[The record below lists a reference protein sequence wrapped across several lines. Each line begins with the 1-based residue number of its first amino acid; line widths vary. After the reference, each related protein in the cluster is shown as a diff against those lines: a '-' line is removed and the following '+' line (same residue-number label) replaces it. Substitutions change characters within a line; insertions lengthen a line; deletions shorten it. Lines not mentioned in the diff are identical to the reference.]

1 MNKKLFTIMFVAIF
15 LIASIGFVSASDD
28 AKNISVKLVW
38 DDNGNDVAKPD
49 AVTVNLILDGKV
61 VDTAKLSDSNSWK
74 TAFKNLDPNED
85 YTITVDDISGFTL
98 KTSKDGESGFIITGI
113 AQESVLGASDD
124 QATVSGDDDPATGDN
139 PVVPPTTG
147 DDPSSDEDGTQTGDN
162 GTDDSDNET
171 APTGNA
177 TNITAN
183 QPTSKKTT
191 VVKKVVK
198 KETKPVK
205 KTNNKLKDT
214 GLPIALVLIAI
225 ACIFIPIAR
234 KK

>member
-28 AKNISVKLVW
+28 AKNISVKFVW
-38 DDNGNDVAKPD
+38 DDNGND
-49 AVTVNLILDGKV
+49 ILDGKV

-139 PVVPPTTG
+139 PVVPFSFSTRSGSLCRSAIHSQRNHRPPGSDARSSRPRRTVR
-147 DDPSSDEDGTQTGDN
+147 PSN
-162 GTDDSDNET
+162 
-171 APTGNA
+171 
-177 TNITAN
+177 
-183 QPTSKKTT
+183 
-191 VVKKVVK
+191 
-198 KETKPVK
+198 
-205 KTNNKLKDT
+205 
-214 GLPIALVLIAI
+214 
-225 ACIFIPIAR
+225 
-234 KK
+234 

>member
-61 VDTAKLSDSNSWK
+61 VDTAKLNDSNSWK

-124 QATVSGDDDPATGDN
+124 QATVSGDDEDDG
-139 PVVPPTTG
+139 VVV
-147 DDPSSDEDGTQTGDN
+147 DLNLDQ
-162 GTDDSDNET
+162 
-171 APTGNA
+171 
-177 TNITAN
+177 TAN
-183 QPTSKKTT
+183 AANPNAGQQPAQDNTDNNTKNSPPNRGIPACRIRKSK
-191 VVKKVVK
+191 
-198 KETKPVK
+198 
-205 KTNNKLKDT
+205 
-214 GLPIALVLIAI
+214 
-225 ACIFIPIAR
+225 ACIGPCSAMGAAALRSHCRIR
-234 KK
+234 SR

>member
-38 DDNGNDVAKPD
+38 DDNGNDVARPD

-61 VDTAKLSDSNSWK
+61 VDTAKLNDSNSWK

-162 GTDDSDNET
+162 GTDELQQ
-171 APTGNA
+171 
-177 TNITAN
+177 IN
-183 QPTSKKTT
+183 Q
-191 VVKKVVK
+191 
-198 KETKPVK
+198 PVK
-205 KTNNKLKDT
+205 KQPL
-214 GLPIALVLIAI
+214 
-225 ACIFIPIAR
+225 
-234 KK
+234 